1 MGELSKLP
9 NIGKKLEKQLHD
21 SGIDSI
27 EELSGT
33 GSKEAFAKILLI
45 DETSCINKLYALEGA
60 IRGIRW
66 HHLPDE
72 DKNELRKYY
81 SSLK

>member
-1 MGELSKLP
+1 MNSLSSLP
-9 NIGKKLEKQLHD
+9 NIGKKLEKELQKT
-21 SGIDSI
+21 GICNA
-27 EELSGT
+27 EELMDI
-33 GSKEAFAKILLI
+33 GSKEAFKRIMLI

-72 DKNELRKYY
+72 EKK
-81 SSLK
+81 SLKSYFVSLK